1 MCIWIRKLGI
11 VKIPVPAK
19 LICGFRIM
27 SVKSAMGSFLS
38 LIKLF
43 KVDLV

>member
-1 MCIWIRKLGI
+1 MCIWIRKLDI
-11 VKIPVPAK
+11 VKMPVPAK
-19 LICGFRIM
+19 LIYGFRIM
-27 SVKSAMGSFLS
+27 LVKTAMGSFLT